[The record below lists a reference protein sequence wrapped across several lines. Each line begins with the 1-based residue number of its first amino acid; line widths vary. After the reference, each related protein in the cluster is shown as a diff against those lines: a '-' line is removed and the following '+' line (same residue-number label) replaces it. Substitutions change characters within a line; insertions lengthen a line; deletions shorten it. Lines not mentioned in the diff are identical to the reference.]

1 MSKWFAAT
9 RLALCL
15 DKTIIIKFIRNNSP
29 WYALHI
35 GNNRKHTEKSVNMQ
49 FLCLKIDNHLN
60 WTYHIDK
67 LIPKLI

>member
-15 DKTIIIKFIRNNSP
+15 DKTIIIKFRRNNSP

-35 GNNRKHTEKSVNMQ
+35 GNNRKHIEKSVNMQ
-49 FLCLKIDNHLN
+49 FLL
-60 WTYHIDK
+60 
-67 LIPKLI
+67 